1 MTLDYASGA
10 RGEEIPVSFSYN
22 RPYKLHISLSTPTF
36 MNTIELSQKL
46 IEYKEN
52 FLNTLGATSI
62 DKICEVQLSDEKNE
76 LYNYYL
82 VQNTGNGFLARKA
95 ISNEGAGLI

>member
-52 FLNTLGATSI
+52 FSTLNTLGATSI
-62 DKICEVQLSDEKNE
+62 DKIEVQLSDEKKTK
-76 LYNYYL
+76 YWKCFF
-82 VQNTGNGFLARKA
+82 GKKFFLMKV
-95 ISNEGAGLI
+95 LD